1 MKKTVVGFDIG
12 NSTLKVAMWKKQ
24 QLEVQI
30 LPLPENL
37 IVDGVIKLPR
47 LMIDFLKEAKKEY
60 GIKSGPCALVVS
72 DALCVCR
79 SLSMPFMNER
89 QLKMNLPFEFHD
101 YITDEPENYVYDYA
115 VQEVVRDEM
124 YQPTELKL
132 LGALIS
138 KAAAE
143 EYVHIFKSAG
153 FSLQTLIPK
162 EMALVNLMRR
172 AIADGNAK
180 EGKDYCIVDFGYTN
194 TDVYIMTGEHLTVL
208 HTVPMGGADIDKV
221 IAANENVDV
230 FMAATYKDRNYNQ
243 VLEAEYC
250 KDIFAKLT
258 VEIMKVINFY
268 YFNDRNRESTLDNIY
283 FVGGI
288 SRIEALCESIEET
301 TELKR
306 HSITELFSDGIGQE
320 AAANGLLALGALMQ

>member
-12 NSTLKVAMWKKQ
+12 NSTLKVALWKKQ

-30 LPLPENL
+30 IPLPENL
-37 IVDGVIKLPR
+37 VVDGVIKLPR
-47 LMIDFLKEAKKEY
+47 LMVDFLKDVKKKY
-60 GIKSGPCALVVS
+60 GIKNGPCSLVVS

-138 KAAAE
+138 KAASE

-153 FSLQTLIPK
+153 FSLQILIPK
-162 EMALVNLMRR
+162 EMAIINLMRR
-172 AIADGNAK
+172 AIADGLAK
-180 EGKDYCIVDFGYTN
+180 PGKDYCIVDFGYMN
-194 TDVYIMTGEHLTVL
+194 TDVYIMTGEQLSVL
-208 HTVPMGGADIDKV
+208 HTVSMGGADIDKV

-250 KDIFAKLT
+250 KEIFAKLT

-268 YFNDRNRESTLDNIY
+268 YFNDRNRESTLDSIY

-288 SRIEALCESIEET
+288 SRIPALCQGIEET

-306 HSITELFSDGIGQE
+306 HSITELFSSALNEE
-320 AAANGLLALGALMQ
+320 AAANGLLALGAMMQ